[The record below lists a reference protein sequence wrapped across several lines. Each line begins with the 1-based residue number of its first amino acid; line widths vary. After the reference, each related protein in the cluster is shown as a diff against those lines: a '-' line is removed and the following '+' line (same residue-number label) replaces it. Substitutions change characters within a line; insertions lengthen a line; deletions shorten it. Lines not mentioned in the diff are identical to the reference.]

1 MNKNP
6 QRHFFLFPSVLVP
19 LVLTVLV
26 LSGCKTTESDDF
38 LDLTEW
44 QKTGKIAEKQFRGI
58 RYKHFTMD
66 LLACENKWNVPR
78 IAQTPLR
85 AIWELADPANPDLS
99 ILGVV
104 MWDKTHGQCVTME
117 DEKRALDNEFKRV
130 HPSIRILSYESR
142 ITEKFGIKAVE
153 YELTAVAQP
162 DKDAVSVKP
171 LKIYSRGYRFV
182 WPKGSVDRFCAEF
195 TERGPSLSGRTMQYA
210 DDFFGAIRF
219 SPEK

>member
-1 MNKNP
+1 MKKDP
-6 QRHFFLFPSVLVP
+6 EKRFFRFCSALTLLVP
-19 LVLTVLV
+19 GILA
-26 LSGCKTTESDDF
+26 LSGCRTAEADAF
-38 LDLTEW
+38 LDLAKW
-44 QKTGKIAEKQFRGI
+44 QKTGEIEKKQFRGV

-66 LLACENKWNVPR
+66 HFACENKWNVPR

-85 AIWELADPANPDLS
+85 AIWELADPAKPDLS
-99 ILGVV
+99 IVGVV
-104 MWDKTHGQCVTME
+104 MWDKTHGRCLTME
-117 DEKRALDNEFKRV
+117 DEKRALDDEFKRV

-153 YELTAVAQP
+153 YELTALADP
-162 DKDAVSVKP
+162 DRNASSVKP

-210 DDFFGAIRF
+210 DDFFRAISF
-219 SPEK
+219 SPDK